1 MARINIFT
9 LHQKASVENM
19 DLTKDAGLISQDDQ
33 ITTPADADGL
43 VKTKVDAET
52 PQTCDAGAV
61 KAVDAKDVNTGTP
74 EVATLVPGE
83 EPLETTESTL
93 RVSAEELSVETETE
107 VMDADA
113 DYIEVCGSGLTPGFD
128 EVSESVDEL
137 LEDQD
142 TVERVT
148 VALEAY
154 LDILD
159 DLKSQK
165 RDISPQLAQAM
176 RIGLES
182 FDSEFFKETV
192 FSVEDAVV
200 PYGDGPK
207 KNAREVTAEKMTGKL
222 AEALKTGYNILM
234 RVVRAVMDLYQ
245 RMTLDV
251 DKMAESLKEIKR
263 DVTKLVGGTDMQVK
277 GLGRLS
283 IDGEFVGDNY
293 KLLDKVRDL
302 ATTLLITWPNN
313 LASSVTMVGDKTKAP
328 MFNINN
334 IRNVIEDGA
343 WGDVQ
348 QSIVK
353 NIETTFK
360 STLNKAKASDKDKVP
375 SGFLSSG
382 EVLYSDTLPGGRA
395 LYLGIGAIGEDE
407 VGSDIKLKSKFS
419 AVPGNDNVGGEEAI
433 TTMTSME
440 AVQVV
445 TSLEQ
450 IVKVLDTAVSGNDKL
465 KEAIKDFDRVGKGLL
480 NGVFLGG
487 GGQVQ
492 QTNDFYMYQ
501 ISMQLLSLLKNSQYL
516 FTGYLISLIKAE
528 IAVLKTMLKI
538 EEGDSVTVEG

>member
-1 MARINIFT
+1 
-9 LHQKASVENM
+9 
-19 DLTKDAGLISQDDQ
+19 
-33 ITTPADADGL
+33 
-43 VKTKVDAET
+43 
-52 PQTCDAGAV
+52 
-61 KAVDAKDVNTGTP
+61 
-74 EVATLVPGE
+74 
-83 EPLETTESTL
+83 
-93 RVSAEELSVETETE
+93 
-107 VMDADA
+107 
-113 DYIEVCGSGLTPGFD
+113 
-128 EVSESVDEL
+128 
-137 LEDQD
+137 
-142 TVERVT
+142 
-148 VALEAY
+148 
-154 LDILD
+154 
-159 DLKSQK
+159 
-165 RDISPQLAQAM
+165 
-176 RIGLES
+176 
-182 FDSEFFKETV
+182 
-192 FSVEDAVV
+192 
-200 PYGDGPK
+200 
-207 KNAREVTAEKMTGKL
+207 
-222 AEALKTGYNILM
+222 
-234 RVVRAVMDLYQ
+234 MDLYQ

-251 DKMAESLKEIKR
+251 DKLAESLKEIKR

-302 ATTLLITWPNN
+302 ATTLLITWPNS
-313 LASSVTMVGDKTKAP
+313 LASSVAMVGDKTKVP

-334 IRNVIEDGA
+334 IRNVIENGA
-343 WGDVQ
+343 WGEVQ

-353 NIETTFK
+353 SIETTFK

-395 LYLGIGAIGEDE
+395 LYLGIGAIDEDK
-407 VGSDIKLKSKFS
+407 VGSDIKLKSNFS

-450 IVKVLDTAVSGNDKL
+450 IVKVLDTAVNGNDKL

-480 NGVFLGG
+480 NGVFSSG

-528 IAVLKTMLKI
+528 IAILKTMLKI

>member
-1 MARINIFT
+1 
-9 LHQKASVENM
+9 
-19 DLTKDAGLISQDDQ
+19 
-33 ITTPADADGL
+33 
-43 VKTKVDAET
+43 
-52 PQTCDAGAV
+52 
-61 KAVDAKDVNTGTP
+61 
-74 EVATLVPGE
+74 
-83 EPLETTESTL
+83 
-93 RVSAEELSVETETE
+93 
-107 VMDADA
+107 
-113 DYIEVCGSGLTPGFD
+113 
-128 EVSESVDEL
+128 
-137 LEDQD
+137 
-142 TVERVT
+142 
-148 VALEAY
+148 
-154 LDILD
+154 
-159 DLKSQK
+159 
-165 RDISPQLAQAM
+165 
-176 RIGLES
+176 
-182 FDSEFFKETV
+182 
-192 FSVEDAVV
+192 
-200 PYGDGPK
+200 
-207 KNAREVTAEKMTGKL
+207 
-222 AEALKTGYNILM
+222 
-234 RVVRAVMDLYQ
+234 MDLYQ

-313 LASSVTMVGDKTKAP
+313 LASSVAMVGDKTKVP

-334 IRNVIEDGA
+334 IRNVIENGA
-343 WGDVQ
+343 WGEVQ

-353 NIETTFK
+353 SIETTFK

-395 LYLGIGAIGEDE
+395 LFLGIGAIDE
-407 VGSDIKLKSKFS
+407 NKVGSDIKLKSKFS

-450 IVKVLDTAVSGNDKL
+450 IVKVLDTAVNGNDKL

-480 NGVFLGG
+480 NGVFSSG

-528 IAVLKTMLKI
+528 IAILKTMLKI

>member
-9 LHQKASVENM
+9 LHKKASLENM
-19 DLTKDAGLISQDDQ
+19 DLTKDEGLISQDDQ
-33 ITTPADADGL
+33 ITTPADADDL

-52 PQTCDAGAV
+52 PQTCNTGSV
-61 KAVDAKDVNTGTP
+61 KAVDASDVNTGTP

-83 EPLETTESTL
+83 EPLEATESNL
-93 RVSAEELSVETETE
+93 HVSAEEHSVE
-107 VMDADA
+107 VMDAEV
-113 DYIEVCGSGLTPGFD
+113 DYIEVCGSGLTPAFD

-137 LEDQD
+137 LEDQE

-159 DLKSQK
+159 DLKAQK

-207 KNAREVTAEKMTGKL
+207 KKAREVTAEKMTGKL
-222 AEALKTGYNILM
+222 TEALKTGYNILM
-234 RVVRAVMDLYQ
+234 RIVRAVMDLYQ

-251 DKMAESLKEIKR
+251 DKLAESLKEIKR
-263 DVTKLVGGTDMQVK
+263 DATKLVGGTDMQVK

-283 IDGEFVGDNY
+283 INGEFVGDNY
-293 KLLDKVRDL
+293 KLLEKVRDL
-302 ATTLLITWPNN
+302 ATTVLITWPNN
-313 LASSVTMVGDKTKAP
+313 LASSVTMVGDKTKVP

-334 IRNVIEDGA
+334 VRNVIEDGA
-343 WGDVQ
+343 WGEVQ

-360 STLNKAKASDKDKVP
+360 NALNKAKASDKDKVP

-395 LYLGIGAIGEDE
+395 LYLGIGSISGKDA
-407 VGSDIKLKSKFS
+407 VGSDIKLKSNFS
-419 AVPGNDNVGGEEAI
+419 AVPGNDNVGGEETI

-440 AVQVV
+440 AVRVV
-445 TSLEQ
+445 STLEQ

-465 KEAIKDFDRVGKGLL
+465 KETIKDFERVNEGLI
-480 NGVFLGG
+480 NGMILGG
-487 GGQVQ
+487 GNRGQQV
-492 QTNDFYMYQ
+492 NNLYMYR
-501 ISMQLLSLLKNSQYL
+501 ISMQLLSMLKNSQYL